1 LCYFP
6 IEIINCPHLVIA
18 DILFTDLLRKGEMV
32 MAQSLEKT
40 FSPGRCVR
48 FSKRFIR
55 LCTQVNG
62 TQVLIPDVQNAINDV
77 QQKESMYNASD
88 ENVDYAFDITKQKD
102 NDLDD
107 KIRDT
112 AEDCKKIDRKDLQ
125 SQTYSLIFPQNISSI
140 INNNDRLQLTDTN
153 KLIARIRNLG
163 PDHPLQ
169 QNAVELQQLVD
180 ESEEAQKNLAE
191 AKKIRDSCKT
201 DLDVAKLKLVQTY
214 NNTIL
219 KSKQLFG
226 NKITDKIFPIINPK
240 KGNTT
245 KEEAAQT
252 EETVPAN

>member
-1 LCYFP
+1 M
-6 IEIINCPHLVIA
+6 I
-18 DILFTDLLRKGEMV
+18 G
-32 MAQSLEKT
+32 
-40 FSPGRCVR
+40 
-48 FSKRFIR
+48 
-55 LCTQVNG
+55 
-62 TQVLIPDVQNAINDV
+62 
-77 QQKESMYNASD
+77 
-88 ENVDYAFDITKQKD
+88 
-102 NDLDD
+102 
-107 KIRDT
+107 
-112 AEDCKKIDRKDLQ
+112 
-125 SQTYSLIFPQNISSI
+125 
-140 INNNDRLQLTDTN
+140 LQLTDTN

-180 ESEEAQKNLAE
+180 ESEEAQKKLAE